1 MSHYRQSDAAFA
13 DTLLWRF
20 DAFQIT
26 DTAVFMGLMRSA
38 SQLQQQQQLSLQL
51 HGTADELMGSRH
63 SSASDVSAS
72 ATDSP
77 TLGDTSLP
85 VTVTVNA
92 SATVS
97 ASDVPL

>member
-1 MSHYRQSDAAFA
+1 LSHYRQSDAAFA

-38 SQLQQQQQLSLQL
+38 SQLQQQQLSLQL